1 MRIISGKFGGRRINA
16 KIPAGVR
23 PTLDSARET
32 IFNILN
38 NLIDF
43 EDIRV
48 LDIFAGSGMLGFE
61 AMSRGALECYSI
73 EKSRKTFAFI
83 KKSIEEFRID
93 KDSFHLINTDA
104 TKYLKKLEGE
114 QIKFD
119 LIFMDPPYNLLIC
132 NKMLDMLVGLEL
144 ISDGGIICIEHE
156 KSEQINP
163 PNGLEIINTKMF
175 GATQVDFLERV
186 T

>member
-48 LDIFAGSGMLGFE
+48 LDLFAGSGMLGFE
-61 AMSRGALECYSI
+61 ALSRGARECYSI

-83 KKSIEEFRID
+83 KKSAEELEID
-93 KDSFHLINTDA
+93 KGSFHLINADA
-104 TKYLKKLEGE
+104 TKFLNKLKEE

-119 LIFMDPPYNLLIC
+119 LIFMDPLI
-132 NKMLDMLVGLEL
+132 
-144 ISDGGIICIEHE
+144 IS
-156 KSEQINP
+156 
-163 PNGLEIINTKMF
+163 
-175 GATQVDFLERV
+175 
-186 T
+186 